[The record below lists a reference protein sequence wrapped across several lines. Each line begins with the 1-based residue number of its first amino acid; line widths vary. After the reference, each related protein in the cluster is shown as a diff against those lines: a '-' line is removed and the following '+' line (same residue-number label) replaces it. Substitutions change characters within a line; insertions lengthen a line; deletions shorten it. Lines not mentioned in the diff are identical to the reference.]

1 MARRKS
7 RNNRSNKNQVK
18 KNTLAQAKRNITR
31 NMGRA
36 IGAIR
41 TKSFAPL
48 PFTAPEPAKRVNRT
62 PPEREI
68 AKRKKPITKWSDKNL
83 RLRCKDRPK
92 NNKPNGAGGGQK
104 EYVPW
109 C

>member
-18 KNTLAQAKRNITR
+18 KNTLAQAQRNITR
-31 NMGRA
+31 RMGRA
-36 IGAIR
+36 ISAIR

-48 PFTAPEPAKRVNRT
+48 PFTAPEPEKRVNRT

-68 AKRKKPITKWSDKNL
+68 AKRKKPITKWSELNL

-92 NNKPNGAGGGQK
+92 NNKPKGAGGGQR
-104 EYVPW
+104 EFVPW